1 MRLPPSA
8 LLLVLLWSGPAL
20 AAPRSIAECES
31 IKSDLAYNQCLAS
44 FGPAAGGR
52 PARAQ
57 SDSAT
62 ATEADDAQA
71 ERTARRAS
79 RSFQRSRVGRGL
91 RAGRQSMSFGVISG
105 SEARSERRRRR

>member
-1 MRLPPSA
+1 MRLPLAALA
-8 LLLVLLWSGPAL
+8 LLLTTAAL
-20 AAPRSIAECES
+20 AAPRSIADCES

-62 ATEADDAQA
+62 ATEADDARA
-71 ERTARRAS
+71 EQTARRAS
-79 RSFQRSRVGRGL
+79 RSFQRSRAVQRLRGGR
-91 RAGRQSMSFGVISG
+91 RSMSFGIISG
-105 SEARSERRRRR
+105 TQDAETRGRRRR

>member
-1 MRLPPSA
+1 MRPPLAVPA
-8 LLLVLLWSGPAL
+8 LLLVLLWSGPGL
-20 AAPRSIAECES
+20 AAPRSIADCES

-62 ATEADDAQA
+62 ATEADEAQA
-71 ERTARRAS
+71 ERKARRAS
-79 RSFQRSRVGRGL
+79 RSFQRSR
-91 RAGRQSMSFGVISG
+91 AGRRSMSFGIVSG
-105 SEARSERRRRR
+105 ETRAERRARRR